1 MPEHEIVVQ
10 GDTVLLVER
19 RVLKAVTME
28 SFLTQASNTAIHSTG
43 VLPRN
48 CICFCQKGE
57 QSVIVLESQ
66 PRMMTMKTVFGDF
79 YVSLPFLQ
87 YFLTL
92 SGTEGNYRVS
102 RCRMSCT
109 KTPVQSMADLLFR
122 SPVPNTG
129 GDGGVCLGKMIF
141 NTGPLPII
149 SRDFLAMFWGS
160 SFNADLGI
168 NFKHFAAGEPGIRRV
183 LLEWAKASADDVY
196 FGIAETTRYDPHTG
210 LNMQGALRQCVN

>member
-10 GDTVLLVER
+10 GEVVLLVER
-19 RVLKAVTME
+19 KVLRAVTME

-48 CICFCQKGE
+48 CICFCQKGG

-92 SGTEGNYRVS
+92 SGTDGCYRVS

-109 KTPVQSMADLLFR
+109 KTPIQSMTDPLFR

-129 GDGGVCLGKMIF
+129 GDGGVCLGRMIF
-141 NTGPLPII
+141 NSGPLPIV

-160 SFNADLGI
+160 SFNADMGI
-168 NFKHFAAGEPGIRRV
+168 NFKHFATGDLGVRRV
-183 LLEWAKASADDVY
+183 LSEWEKASADDVY

-210 LNMQGALRQCVN
+210 LNMQGALRQCIS